1 MIPSIVRDQNIR
13 TPVSRVGNKTSLL
26 HIICKLFPLRYNR
39 FVDVFGGSGSVLLG
53 KPEKDPFEVYND
65 IDRNLVNLFQCM
77 KTRTMA
83 LIRELGFCN
92 LNSREDYEALVKFFK
107 DEEFKDNYLDEEIE
121 LTRLMLPHEYAEKL
135 IELRLS
141 ITHDYDVRKAAMY
154 LKLLRYS
161 YASSGKSFA
170 SQPYDIRKLFPL
182 IQQAGRRLTD
192 VVIENQVFE
201 KLIRHYDRK
210 DTFFYLDPPYYST
223 EGMYPGGFGKDDHK
237 RMRDLL
243 NTIKGFCLISY
254 NDCPETRGL
263 YMDYDILSFSRPHSM
278 AQRYEAGKEF
288 KELLIA
294 NYDLLERVNNQPKQ
308 LTLFDNEAEKFDY
321 NKILRSVV

>member
-1 MIPSIVRDQNIR
+1 MRDQNIR

-107 DEEFKDNYLDEEIE
+107 DEEFKDNYLDEEFTI
-121 LTRLMLPHEYAEKL
+121 MLPHEYAEKL

-192 VVIENQVFE
+192 VVIENQDFE

>member
-1 MIPSIVRDQNIR
+1 MRDQNIR

-121 LTRLMLPHEYAEKL
+121 LTRLMLPPEYAEKL

-192 VVIENQVFE
+192 VVIENQDFE